1 MKSVIYLGNGFDIA
15 LGLKTRYSQFISS
28 GFFQKLLG
36 RNKLA
41 EYISFMN
48 KEYNW
53 SNVEEMLYE
62 YSRELGCSN
71 EEENEKFKKE
81 HYDISMALQEYI
93 SDDSTNVGN
102 NNLNK
107 LIISWLSNVEVLRV
121 CSFNYTPTPV
131 LFHLL
136 PDYVNLHRIHGIAN
150 VGQLNDK
157 MKIILGIDRSM
168 TVCKAHE
175 FLYKD
180 NIQLDDSEVR
190 SGFRPPTQKE
200 IIIAK
205 NILKTELRPL
215 FYDADAMIIYGCSMG
230 RSDYTYFKYLFEN
243 SHNRLF
249 IIYHYG
255 HNEKNILRQRI
266 IEITRG
272 KFPIK
277 NIIFIDSSIDGGYRS
292 ELSDMISRG
301 LAIIKSI

>member
-28 GFFQKLLG
+28 VFFQKLLG
-36 RNKLA
+36 KNKLA

-53 SNVEEMLYE
+53 SDVEEMLYE
-62 YSRELGCSN
+62 YSRDLGCGN
-71 EEENEKFKKE
+71 EEKNEKFKKE

-93 SDDSTNVGN
+93 SDDSTNTGN
-102 NNLNK
+102 NKLNK
-107 LIISWLSNVEVLRV
+107 LIISWLNNVEVLRV

-131 LFHLL
+131 LSHLL
-136 PDYVNLHRIHGIAN
+136 PDYVNLYRIHGIAN

-157 MKIILGIDRSM
+157 MKIVLGIDRSM

-180 NIQLDDSEVR
+180 NIKLDDSEVR

-200 IIIAK
+200 KIIAR
-205 NILKTELRPL
+205 NILETELQPL
-215 FYDADAMIIYGCSMG
+215 FYDADVMIIYGCSMG

-255 HNEKNILRQRI
+255 HVEKSILRQRI
-266 IEITRG
+266 NEITRG

-277 NIIFIDSSIDGGYRS
+277 NIVFIDSSIEGGYRS
-292 ELSDMISRG
+292 ELSEMISRG
-301 LAIIKSI
+301 LAIIKSV